1 MIVLEIEAKA
11 DGKMIRA
18 IFARLKRVSGIEFEA
33 AQLDAGA
40 KGGVTQIVLR

>member
-11 DGKMIRA
+11 EGKMIRT
-18 IFARLKRVSGIEFEA
+18 IFIRLKRVSGIEFEA

>member
-11 DGKMIRA
+11 EGKMIRT
-18 IFARLKRVSGIEFEA
+18 IFARLKRVSSIEFEV

>member
-11 DGKMIRA
+11 EGKMIRT
-18 IFARLKRVSGIEFEA
+18 IFARFKRVSGIEFEA
-33 AQLDAGA
+33 AQLDSGA